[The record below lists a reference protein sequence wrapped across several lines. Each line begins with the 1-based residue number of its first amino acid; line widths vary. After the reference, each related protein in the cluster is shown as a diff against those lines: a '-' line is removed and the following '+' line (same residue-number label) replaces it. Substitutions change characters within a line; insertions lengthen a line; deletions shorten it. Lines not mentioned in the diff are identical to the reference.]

1 MSPLR
6 VILPSVTPVAPLAA
20 LATAVLIWA
29 TTFVVSATALATT
42 SPAVLTVL
50 RFALGAAVLV
60 LLAVRRGRLGRV
72 LRVPVTVVLGLTGVA
87 AYYGL
92 QNLGLLYTSA
102 GTAALLQA
110 VLLVATAALAAIVL
124 REQVAVGTLVGLVL
138 ATAGVVLVA
147 SAGARVD
154 RGAVLVVAGVLAY
167 AVYTVLLRRL
177 GGGASFQAAGTNTV
191 STADPVVLAAGTA
204 VWGLV
209 LLVPWQA
216 WELAAG
222 RSQLPV
228 GTAAISAT
236 LYLGVVASGGT
247 LLLWTYGAGRTPASV
262 SGVLTAAIPAL
273 GYALAVL
280 TGEQPTWSKTVGGIL
295 AVAGV
300 VLASYSATRPAASV
314 TASAAT
320 TQRTDR
326 PHRRLRR
333 AGPR

>member
-1 MSPLR
+1 
-6 VILPSVTPVAPLAA
+6 VIPVAPLAA

-60 LLAVRRGRLGRV
+60 PLAVRRGGLGRV
-72 LRVPVTVVLGLTGVA
+72 LRAPVTAVLGLTGVA

-92 QNLGLLYTSA
+92 QNLGLLYTTA

-110 VLLVATAALAAIVL
+110 VLPVATAGLAALLL
-124 REQVAVGTLVGLVL
+124 REQVAAGTLVGLVL

-147 SAGARVD
+147 SAGARLD
-154 RGAVLVVAGVLAY
+154 RGAVLVVAGILAY

-177 GGGASFQAAGTNTV
+177 GSRPSPQAAGTGTV
-191 STADPVVLAAGTA
+191 ATADPGVLAAATA

-209 LLVPWQA
+209 LLVPWQV
-216 WELAAG
+216 WEIAAG
-222 RSQLPV
+222 RAQLPV
-228 GTAAISAT
+228 GIAAISAT

-247 LLLWTYGAGRTPASV
+247 LLLWTYGAGRTPAGV
-262 SGVLTAAIPAL
+262 SGVVTAAIPAL

-280 TGEQPTWSKTVGGIL
+280 TGEQPTWSKTAGGTL

-300 VLASYSATRPAASV
+300 ALTSYSATRPAAH
-314 TASAAT
+314 TRPSAAT
-320 TQRTDR
+320 TQQTDR
-326 PHRRLRR
+326 PDRRLR
-333 AGPR
+333 